1 MAIVHVDSRMAFALA
16 LTTVMG
22 IPIHSLFAMMPK
34 RWACRLAI
42 VIVSLALAHPLWA
55 QAPTV
60 RVGTNSP
67 ASAESVLFSI
77 ARDAGVLKQNQLDV
91 EVIFIAGGTLSM
103 QALIGKSLDFLCT
116 GGTPYIVAYL
126 EGAQTKMIGGVN
138 NKLPYGFVSLA
149 SIKTPAQLK
158 GKRIGISRFGS
169 TDDFAVKLALTQFGL
184 TPKDVNI
191 TQVGSAATRLTAL
204 QAGSIDAAVL
214 TLGLVQI
221 GQKSGL
227 NLLLDFI
234 EKDIEYQQVAI
245 IARDDLLKSRPDLV
259 RRFMKAYLDSVRFYK
274 TQKEPAI
281 RETMKRLR
289 TSDRAIA
296 EFDYNQRVR
305 APCPTTAS
313 RASKACSWRSTTSP
327 KTIPRRRV

>member
-1 MAIVHVDSRMAFALA
+1 KIA
-16 LTTVMG
+16 
-22 IPIHSLFAMMPK
+22 SLFV
-34 RWACRLAI
+34 LN
-42 VIVSLALAHPLWA
+42 VALGLPFTAGA
-55 QAPTV
+55 QTTLV

-67 ASAESVLFSI
+67 SSAESVLFSI
-77 ARDAGVLKQNQLDV
+77 ARNAGVLRQNQLDV

-116 GGTPYIVAYL
+116 GGTPYIIANL

-138 NKLPYGFVSLA
+138 NRLPYGFVSLA
-149 SIKTPAQLK
+149 NIKTPSQLK

-169 TDDFAVKLALTQFGL
+169 TDDFAVKLALAQFGL
-184 TPKDVNI
+184 NSKTDVSI
-191 TQVGSAATRLTAL
+191 TQVGGAATRLTAL
-204 QAGSIDAAVL
+204 QTGSIDAAVL

-234 EKDIEYQQVAI
+234 DKDIEYQQVAI
-245 IARDDLLKSRPDLV
+245 IARDEMLKSRAELA
-259 RRFMKAYLDSVRFYK
+259 RRFMRSYLDSVRFYK
-274 TQKEPAI
+274 SQKELAI
-281 RETMKRLR
+281 RETMSRLR

-305 APCPTTAS
+305 ALPDDGKPSIKGMQLALDDI
-313 RASKACSWRSTTSP
+313 AKDNPKAKNLTVQQLVDLSFLP
-327 KTIPRRRV
+327 

>member
-1 MAIVHVDSRMAFALA
+1 
-16 LTTVMG
+16 
-22 IPIHSLFAMMPK
+22 MMRK

-42 VIVSLALAHPLWA
+42 VIVSLALAHPLRA

-77 ARDAGVLKQNQLDV
+77 ARDSGVLKPNQLDV

-126 EGAQTKMIGGVN
+126 EGAQTKLIGGVN
-138 NKLPYGFVSLA
+138 NKLPYGFVSLPN
-149 SIKTPAQLK
+149 IKTPAQLK

-184 TPKDVNI
+184 TAKDVNI

-245 IARDDLLKSRPDLV
+245 IARDDLLKSRADMV
-259 RRFMKAYLDSVRFYK
+259 RRFMKSYLDSVRFYK
-274 TQKEPAI
+274 TQKEVAI

-289 TSDRAIA
+289 TGDRAIA

-305 APCPTTAS
+305 SLPDDGKPSLKGMQLALDDIAKDNP
-313 RASKACSWRSTTSP
+313 KAKNLTVQQLIDVSFLP
-327 KTIPRRRV
+327 

>member
-1 MAIVHVDSRMAFALA
+1 V
-16 LTTVMG
+16 LT
-22 IPIHSLFAMMPK
+22 
-34 RWACRLAI
+34 
-42 VIVSLALAHPLWA
+42 HPLAA
-55 QAPTV
+55 QVPTL

-126 EGAQTKMIGGVN
+126 EGAQTKLIGGVN

-149 SIKTPAQLK
+149 GIKTPAQLK

-184 TPKDVNI
+184 STKDVNI

-234 EKDIEYQQVAI
+234 EKDIEYQQVAV
-245 IARDDLLKSRPDLV
+245 IARDDLLKTRPDLV

-274 TQKEPAI
+274 TQKEVAI

-289 TSDRAIA
+289 TNDRAIA

-305 APCPTTAS
+305 ALPDDGKPSIKGMQLALDDI
-313 RASKACSWRSTTSP
+313 AKENPKAKSLTVQQLIDVSFLP
-327 KTIPRRRV
+327 

>member
-1 MAIVHVDSRMAFALA
+1 MKAGLDEFWCFPLSSFPLSYLASAPSSAQLTAL
-16 LTTVMG
+16 
-22 IPIHSLFAMMPK
+22 
-34 RWACRLAI
+34 
-42 VIVSLALAHPLWA
+42 
-55 QAPTV
+55 

-67 ASAESVLFSI
+67 SSAESVLFGI
-77 ARDAGVLKQNQLDV
+77 ARDAGILKQNQLDV

-116 GGTPYIVAYL
+116 GGTPYIIANL

-138 NKLPYGFVSLA
+138 NKLPYGFVTLA
-149 SIKTPAQLK
+149 NIKTPAQLK

-169 TDDFAVKLALTQFGL
+169 TDDFAVKLALNQFGL
-184 TPKDVNI
+184 TTKDVSI
-191 TQVGSAATRLTAL
+191 TQVGGVATRLTAL

-245 IARDDLLKSRPDLV
+245 IARDDMLKNRAELV
-259 RRFMKAYLDSVRFYK
+259 RRFMKSYLDSVRYYK
-274 TQKEPAI
+274 SQKEVAI

-289 TSDRAIA
+289 TNDRAIG
-296 EFDYNQRVR
+296 EFDYNQRAR
-305 APCPTTAS
+305 ALPDDGKPSIKGMQLALDDV
-313 RASKACSWRSTTSP
+313 AKDNPKAKNLTVQQLIDVSFLP
-327 KTIPRRRV
+327 

>member
-1 MAIVHVDSRMAFALA
+1 MNLGARRNSSMLRRQITASVVTLLLGFPCMARAQ
-16 LTTVMG
+16 LTT
-22 IPIHSLFAMMPK
+22 L
-34 RWACRLAI
+34 
-42 VIVSLALAHPLWA
+42 
-55 QAPTV
+55 

-77 ARDAGVLKQNQLDV
+77 AREAGILKQQQLDV

-103 QALIGKSLDFLCT
+103 QALIGRSLDFLCT
-116 GGTPYIVAYL
+116 GGTPYIVAHL
-126 EGAQTKMIGGVN
+126 EGAQTKMIAGVN

-149 SIKTPAQLK
+149 NIKTPAQLK

-169 TDDFAVKLALTQFGL
+169 TDDFAVKLALSQFGL
-184 TPKDVNI
+184 HPKNDVSI

-245 IARDDLLKSRPDLV
+245 IARDDLLKSRADLV
-259 RRFMKAYLDSVRFYK
+259 RRFMKSYLDSARFYK
-274 TQKEPAI
+274 MQKEVAI

-289 TSDRAIA
+289 TTDRTIG
-296 EFDYNQRVR
+296 EFDYNQRAR
-305 APCPTTAS
+305 SLPDDGRPTLKGMQLALDDI
-313 RASKACSWRSTTSP
+313 AKDNPKAKNLTVQQLIDLSFLP
-327 KTIPRRRV
+327 

>member
-1 MAIVHVDSRMAFALA
+1 M
-16 LTTVMG
+16 
-22 IPIHSLFAMMPK
+22 SLLF
-34 RWACRLAI
+34 
-42 VIVSLALAHPLWA
+42 SSPLGA
-55 QAPTV
+55 QVATL

-77 ARDAGVLKQNQLDV
+77 ARDAGVLKQSQLDV

-138 NKLPYGFVSLA
+138 NKLPYGFVSLPN
-149 SIKTPAQLK
+149 IKTPAQLK

-169 TDDFAVKLALTQFGL
+169 TDDFAVKLALSQFGL
-184 TPKDVNI
+184 NPKTDVSI

-221 GQKSGL
+221 GQRSGL
-227 NLLLDFI
+227 LLLDFI

-245 IARDDLLKSRPDLV
+245 IARDDLLKSRADLV
-259 RRFMKAYLDSVRFYK
+259 RRFMKGYLDSVRFYK
-274 TQKEPAI
+274 TQKEIAI

-296 EFDYNQRVR
+296 EFDYVQRVR
-305 APCPTTAS
+305 SLPDDGKPSIKGMQLALDDIAKDNP
-313 RASKACSWRSTTSP
+313 KAKSLTVQQLIDLSFLP
-327 KTIPRRRV
+327 

>member
-1 MAIVHVDSRMAFALA
+1 MKITASQIALLCA
-16 LTTVMG
+16 LSFGLSWPFSARAQTT
-22 IPIHSLFAMMPK
+22 L
-34 RWACRLAI
+34 L
-42 VIVSLALAHPLWA
+42 
-55 QAPTV
+55 

-77 ARDAGVLKQNQLDV
+77 ARDAGILKQNQLDV

-116 GGTPYIVAYL
+116 GGTPYIAAYL
-126 EGAQTKMIGGVN
+126 EGAPAKMIGGVN
-138 NKLPYGFVSLA
+138 NRLPYGFVSLA
-149 SIKTPAQLK
+149 NIKSPAQLR

-184 TPKDVNI
+184 NPKTDVSI

-221 GQKSGL
+221 GQKAGL

-245 IARDDLLKSRPDLV
+245 IGRDDLLKARADLV
-259 RRFMKAYLDSVRFYK
+259 RRFMKSYLDSVRYYK
-274 TQKEPAI
+274 TQREVAI

-289 TSDRAIA
+289 TNDRAIA
-296 EFDYNQRVR
+296 EFDYNQRTRSLPDDGKPSLKGMQLALDDIVKDN
-305 APCPTTAS
+305 P
-313 RASKACSWRSTTSP
+313 KAKNLTVQQLVDLSFLP
-327 KTIPRRRV
+327 

>member
-1 MAIVHVDSRMAFALA
+1 MKITIAKITDLFILTFALGLPFIA
-16 LTTVMG
+16 GAQTT
-22 IPIHSLFAMMPK
+22 L
-34 RWACRLAI
+34 L
-42 VIVSLALAHPLWA
+42 
-55 QAPTV
+55 

-77 ARDAGVLKQNQLDV
+77 AKDAGILKQSQLDV

-103 QALIGKSLDFLCT
+103 QALLGKSLDFLCT
-116 GGTPYIVAYL
+116 GGTPYIIAYL
-126 EGAQTKMIGGVN
+126 EGAQAKMIGGVN

-149 SIKTPAQLK
+149 NIKTPAQLK

-169 TDDFAVKLALTQFGL
+169 TDDFAVKLALAQFGL
-184 TPKDVNI
+184 NPKTDVSI
-191 TQVGSAATRLTAL
+191 TQVGSAGTRLTAL

-245 IARDDLLKSRPDLV
+245 IGRDDLLKSRADLV
-259 RRFMKAYLDSVRFYK
+259 RRFMKSYLDSVRYYK
-274 TQKEPAI
+274 SQKEVAI

-289 TSDRAIA
+289 TNDRAIG

-305 APCPTTAS
+305 ALPDDGKPSIKGMQLALDDIVKDNP
-313 RASKACSWRSTTSP
+313 KAKNLTVPQLVDLSFLP
-327 KTIPRRRV
+327 

>member
-1 MAIVHVDSRMAFALA
+1 MKTLRDHLGAATLKRAIRLLA
-16 LTTVMG
+16 
-22 IPIHSLFAMMPK
+22 
-34 RWACRLAI
+34 LAI
-42 VIVSLALAHPLWA
+42 VSFGLPLPLSA
-55 QAPTV
+55 QLTTL

-77 ARDAGVLKQNQLDV
+77 ARDAGILKQQQLDV

-103 QALIGKSLDFLCT
+103 QALIGRSLDFLCT
-116 GGTPYIVAYL
+116 GGTPYIVAHL
-126 EGAQTKMIGGVN
+126 EGAQTKMIVGVN

-149 SIKTPAQLK
+149 NIKTPAQLK

-169 TDDFAVKLALTQFGL
+169 TDDFAVKLALSQFGL
-184 TPKDVNI
+184 NPKSDVSI

-245 IARDDLLKSRPDLV
+245 IARDDLLKSRADLV
-259 RRFMKAYLDSVRFYK
+259 RRFMKSYLDSVRFYK
-274 TQKEPAI
+274 MQKELAI

-289 TSDRAIA
+289 TNDRAIG
-296 EFDYNQRVR
+296 EFDYNQRAR
-305 APCPTTAS
+305 SLPDDGKPSIKGMQLALDDIAKNNP
-313 RASKACSWRSTTSP
+313 KAKNLTVQQLIDLSFLP
-327 KTIPRRRV
+327 

>member
-1 MAIVHVDSRMAFALA
+1 MRHRTNPLGGRIRQRWFSHLAPVFVWLA
-16 LTTVMG
+16 LV
-22 IPIHSLFAMMPK
+22 
-34 RWACRLAI
+34 
-42 VIVSLALAHPLWA
+42 HPLNA
-55 QAPTV
+55 QMPTL

-116 GGTPYIVAYL
+116 GGTPYITAYL

-149 SIKTPAQLK
+149 NIKTPAQLR

-169 TDDFAVKLALTQFGL
+169 TDDFAVKLALSQFGL
-184 TPKDVNI
+184 TPKDVSI

-234 EKDIEYQQVAI
+234 EKDIDYQQVAI
-245 IARDDLLKSRPDLV
+245 IARDDLLKTSPELV

-274 TQKEPAI
+274 TQKEVAI

-289 TSDRAIA
+289 TNDRAIA

-305 APCPTTAS
+305 ALPDDGKPSIKGMQLALDDI
-313 RASKACSWRSTTSP
+313 AKDNPKARNLTVQQLIDVSFLP
-327 KTIPRRRV
+327 

>member
-1 MAIVHVDSRMAFALA
+1 LGGRILQSWFSHFAP
-16 LTTVMG
+16 V
-22 IPIHSLFAMMPK
+22 FV
-34 RWACRLAI
+34 W
-42 VIVSLALAHPLWA
+42 LALAHPLSA
-55 QAPTV
+55 QVPTL

-116 GGTPYIVAYL
+116 GGTPYITAYL

-149 SIKTPAQLK
+149 NIKTPAQLR

-184 TPKDVNI
+184 TAKDVSI

-221 GQKSGL
+221 GQKTGL

-234 EKDIEYQQVAI
+234 EKDIDYQQVAI
-245 IARDDLLKSRPDLV
+245 IARDDLLKTRPDLV

-274 TQKEPAI
+274 TQKEVAI

-289 TSDRAIA
+289 TNDRAIA

-305 APCPTTAS
+305 ALPDDGKPSIKGMQLALDDI
-313 RASKACSWRSTTSP
+313 AKDNPKAKSLTVQQLIDVSFLP
-327 KTIPRRRV
+327 

>member
-1 MAIVHVDSRMAFALA
+1 MENPVIPFFA
-16 LTTVMG
+16 VMLQRC
-22 IPIHSLFAMMPK
+22 SA
-34 RWACRLAI
+34 R
-42 VIVSLALAHPLWA
+42 LALAMVSLLFSSPLGA
-55 QAPTV
+55 QVATL

-77 ARDAGVLKQNQLDV
+77 ARDAGVLKQSQLDV

-138 NKLPYGFVSLA
+138 NKLPYGFVSLPN
-149 SIKTPAQLK
+149 IKTPAQLK

-169 TDDFAVKLALTQFGL
+169 TDDFAVKLALSQFGL
-184 TPKDVNI
+184 NPKTDVSI

-221 GQKSGL
+221 GQRSGL

-245 IARDDLLKSRPDLV
+245 IARDDLLKSRADLV
-259 RRFMKAYLDSVRFYK
+259 RRFMKGYLDSVRFYK
-274 TQKEPAI
+274 TQKEISI

-296 EFDYNQRVR
+296 EFDYVQRVR
-305 APCPTTAS
+305 SLPDDGKPSIKGMQLALDDIAKDNP
-313 RASKACSWRSTTSP
+313 KAKSLTVQQLIDLSFLP
-327 KTIPRRRV
+327 